1 MADKSRTIAEKQKR
15 QRVKEE
21 FDLIT
26 SYLNSL
32 EEELMKNESDDQ
44 NPPDLKKV
52 AIIVGKAM
60 IVFTHIATDMEI
72 YERAG
77 K

>member
-1 MADKSRTIAEKQKR
+1 MADKSRTIAERQKR
-15 QRVKEE
+15 QRVKDE

-26 SYLNSL
+26 SYLNTL
-32 EEELMKNESDDQ
+32 EEELMKTEEE
-44 NPPDLKKV
+44 NPPDLKKIS
-52 AIIVGKAM
+52 IIVGKAM
-60 IVFTHIATDMEI
+60 IVFTHIASDLEI

>member
-26 SYLNSL
+26 SYLNIL
-32 EEELMKNESDDQ
+32 EEELMKNNEDS
-44 NPPDLKKV
+44 PPDLKKI
-52 AIIVGKAM
+52 AIIVGKS
-60 IVFTHIATDMEI
+60 IITFTHIASDLEI